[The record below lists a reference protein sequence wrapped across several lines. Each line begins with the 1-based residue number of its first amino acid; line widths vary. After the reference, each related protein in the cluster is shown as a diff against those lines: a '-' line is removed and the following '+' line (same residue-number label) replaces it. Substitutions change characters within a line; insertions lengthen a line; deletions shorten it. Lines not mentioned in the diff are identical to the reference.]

1 MKLARANDARSP
13 SDYRLHTG
21 VMSGYIGQ
29 ILTAV
34 SAALEF
40 NSATL
45 SGAIDIIVIED
56 DKGKRHCSPFYVRFG
71 KLQLL
76 KSRGTPVDVELND
89 CRTDLRMYLGAAG
102 EAYFYDPELAEKLHT
117 TSGDVPFH
125 KEGLEE
131 GEISE
136 NRVDAPQVDAPASK
150 EALEDG
156 EIDET
161 HAVSPENSIAAP
173 KEPLEAGEIEETTTD
188 SPESAGPVSEDAHV
202 AFNNVPGEPS
212 SSSEL
217 PPSDMMDTTPT
228 SVENIP
234 ELPSFRPTVSLPAF
248 AIQNDE
254 EFYTRAIRSTSDLG
268 FPNFGYM
275 SDSEMELT
283 RGERDGTTE
292 VVDEPRSPPVS
303 DPQRRWTTQWARGRS
318 ALKKKTVPVQKEHVV
333 EKTSSDAGDVT
344 APSASAHKRVKD
356 TSHPARGPLSAVTS
370 HPSDEQLTSLYGL
383 PGPEESVEGT
393 PNAPSPNSSTASEN
407 RCIPGSQES
416 AVSDIVV
423 PKSGAKPSEENEAGG
438 DSVNVERVTLV
449 TSTTTVT
456 QSVFSSSS
464 AVISIP
470 ADNVD
475 VDQEEDS
482 KMELRSLDG
491 FEESPDAVREGMRE
505 KLEVALQTTASSLA
519 QDDADSDGEGV
530 IEMSLCGHLL
540 TDALPEGDVMA
551 IFEQHR
557 VNHSQFVADPNI
569 LYDKSLLFRI
579 EDRLVDF
586 RIAAPFVMAMLAYR
600 TPMDI
605 DILSK
610 MLAKPEEEKTEKP
623 MSSAPKRFGWFG
635 WTSTEVEGEPL
646 LAEEDLLAIAA
657 ETAGKSTS
665 ADPIPAIPVEHSI
678 ELRSVPTIDGE
689 SLVLPSTEKGAS
701 SGKQTSELNAP
712 NEAGGVPPTGNAAD
726 APTPGEDQLAPQVS
740 EEEAVFAEADYESEC
755 FSFLPSSDQLGS
767 LDLKPGAN
775 EIRFVLASRT
785 AQLRC
790 RIFLWSNDSKIVI
803 SDVDGTITRSDLLG
817 HLLPAVGRDWSQVG
831 VAGLYSQIAKNG
843 YKMLYLTARPIGQAS
858 QTRDFLHNV
867 TQGTARLPNGP
878 VLMSPN
884 RLVESL
890 TREVIRR
897 KPHEFKIACLR
908 DVRCL
913 FPPTYNPFH
922 AGFGN
927 RDTDVISY
935 RAVGLIP
942 QRIFTVNPSGELVVM
957 NSKYESTGSYSSL
970 QDLVENVFPD
980 ITGKSGQEWIRQ
992 VTETATYNT
1001 WNYWRGALPEVDL
1014 DELCGKSSIKE

>member
-1 MKLARANDARSP
+1 
-13 SDYRLHTG
+13 
-21 VMSGYIGQ
+21 MSGYLGT

-40 NSATL
+40 NQATL
-45 SGAIDIIVIED
+45 SGAIDVIVVED
-56 DKGKRHCSPFYVRFG
+56 DQGKRHCSPFYVRFG

-89 CRTDLRMYLGAAG
+89 CKTDLRMYLGAAG
-102 EAYFYDPELAEKLHT
+102 EAYFYDPELAEKLQT
-117 TSGDVPFH
+117 TSGDVPFR
-125 KEGLEE
+125 KEELEE
-131 GEISE
+131 GEIDEAAGDSPT
-136 NRVDAPQVDAPASK
+136 NVIPDSK
-150 EALEDG
+150 ERLEDG
-156 EIDET
+156 EIDEDPT
-161 HAVSPENSIAAP
+161 DSATNAVSVPREELEEGEIDETAADSPTSAAP
-173 KEPLEAGEIEETTTD
+173 VLEAD
-188 SPESAGPVSEDAHV
+188 HV
-202 AFNNVPGEPS
+202 AFNDIAEEPS
-212 SSSEL
+212 SSMEL
-217 PPSDMMDTTPT
+217 PPSDLIDTTPT
-228 SVENIP
+228 SVDGDEP
-234 ELPSFRPTVSLPAF
+234 SGPPSFRPTVSLPAF
-248 AIQNDE
+248 AIHNDE

-318 ALKKKTVPVQKEHVV
+318 ALQKKTVEVQLVQDD
-333 EKTSSDAGDVT
+333 EKTSSDASHD
-344 APSASAHKRVKD
+344 ALPDSSARKRVKD

-370 HPSDEQLTSLYGL
+370 HPSEEQLTSLYGL
-383 PGPEESVEGT
+383 PGPDGSAQGT
-393 PNAPSPNSSTASEN
+393 PGAASPDSSTASGN
-407 RCIPGSQES
+407 KDLPGSQES
-416 AVSDIVV
+416 AVSDNAI
-423 PKSGAKPSEENEAGG
+423 PKSGDKSSGENETVVDPA
-438 DSVNVERVTLV
+438 NVEKVTLD
-449 TSTTTVT
+449 TAAATRSL
-456 QSVFSSSS
+456 FSNSS

-470 ADNVD
+470 VDNVQ

-482 KMELRSLDG
+482 KLDLRSLDG

-505 KLEVALQTTASSLA
+505 KLEEALQTTASSLH
-519 QDDADSDGEGV
+519 QDDADSDAEGV
-530 IEMSLCGHLL
+530 IEMSLCGNSL
-540 TDALPEGDVMA
+540 TDGLPEDDVMA
-551 IFEQHR
+551 IFQQHR
-557 VNHSQFVADPNI
+557 VTHAQFVADPNI

-605 DILSK
+605 DMLSK
-610 MLAKPEEEKTEKP
+610 MLTKPAAEKPPKP
-623 MSSAPKRFGWFG
+623 MSAPPKRFGWFG
-635 WTSTEVEGEPL
+635 WSSSAVEGEPL
-646 LAEEDLLAIAA
+646 LADEDLLAIAA
-657 ETAGKSTS
+657 ENAAKGTSTD
-665 ADPIPAIPVEHSI
+665 AIPAIPVEESI
-678 ELRSVPTIDGE
+678 DQRSVPTIDGA
-689 SLVLPSTEKGAS
+689 SLVLPSPEKPGA
-701 SGKQTSELNAP
+701 GGEQIAVTNVP
-712 NEAGGVPPTGNAAD
+712 VEAGESAPTENATD
-726 APTPGEDQLAPQVS
+726 TPTPGADDFAPQVS

-755 FSFLPSSDQLGS
+755 FSFLPSSDQLEN

-785 AQLRC
+785 AELRC

-867 TQGTARLPNGP
+867 TQGTHRLPNGP

-884 RLVESL
+884 RLMESL

-942 QRIFTVNPSGELVVM
+942 QRCFTVNPSGELVVM
-957 NSKYESTGSYSSL
+957 NAKYESTGSYSSL

-980 ITGKSGQEWIRQ
+980 ITGKKGQEWIRQ
-992 VTETATYNT
+992 VTETATYNS

-1014 DELCGKSSIKE
+1014 DALVGKSSKKE